1 MRQSDVG
8 PFKRELLL
16 GDFQKTYLGPPF
28 ALFKNL
34 RVLVDLSKIAITW
47 LFGAFKAAFLLQNLL
62 QCLHFKCMLI
72 RG

>member
-8 PFKRELLL
+8 PFKRGLLL
-16 GDFQKTYLGPPF
+16 GDFLKTSLGPPF

-47 LFGAFKAAFLLQNLL
+47 LFGLFEAAFLLQKLL
-62 QCLHFKCMLI
+62 HRLHFKCMLI
-72 RG
+72 RR